1 MANKTLTKAKES
13 KNDEFYTQFYDIE
26 TEMEAYLDYNR
37 DVFRGKTVLLPC
49 DDPEW
54 SNFTRYFAQ
63 NFETLGLKK
72 LISTSYAPES
82 KTYKNGFQLS
92 LFETESPQFDK
103 EKTKT
108 HGKIFI
114 LTEDTKGDGVINL
127 DDLQWD
133 YLEGDGD
140 FRSKEVTRLRDEA
153 DIIITN
159 PPFSLFREFFKWV
172 MDAGK
177 KFIVVANKNC
187 TTYKEVFPYIMNN
200 DIWIGYQR
208 MGVDMLFDVPKEL
221 ADDYLKNEKEGSKYR
236 VVDSIVKARSASC
249 WFTNIEHGRRH
260 QSLRLM
266 TIEEN
271 KRFSVHKEI
280 KGRGYTKYDNYDA
293 IEVNY
298 YDAIPSDY
306 DGIMGVSVTYLDKYC
321 PEQFEIVGI
330 TKTWYGMANKV
341 YPKQTQVDKKGKKSE
356 VTKLNDGAVIEID
369 GPLED
374 ETYYIVD
381 GKYYKQ
387 MYARVLIRKRK

>member
-1 MANKTLTKAKES
+1 M
-13 KNDEFYTQFYDIE
+13 
-26 TEMEAYLDYNR
+26 
-37 DVFRGKTVLLPC
+37 
-49 DDPEW
+49 
-54 SNFTRYFAQ
+54 
-63 NFETLGLKK
+63 
-72 LISTSYAPES
+72 
-82 KTYKNGFQLS
+82 
-92 LFETESPQFDK
+92 
-103 EKTKT
+103 
-108 HGKIFI
+108 
-114 LTEDTKGDGVINL
+114 
-127 DDLQWD
+127 
-133 YLEGDGD
+133 
-140 FRSKEVTRLRDEA
+140 
-153 DIIITN
+153 
-159 PPFSLFREFFKWV
+159 
-172 MDAGK
+172 
-177 KFIVVANKNC
+177 
-187 TTYKEVFPYIMNN
+187 
-200 DIWIGYQR
+200 
-208 MGVDMLFDVPKEL
+208 
-221 ADDYLKNEKEGSKYR
+221 
-236 VVDSIVKARSASC
+236 KARSASC

-341 YPKQTQVDKKGKKSE
+341 YPKQTQVDKKGKKIE